1 MIGVSAKVT
10 LNKYPTVR
18 ARFPTAA
25 SHRIRRGAELVKAG
39 AVRRSRY
46 DPFSDGPHMRDGWKV
61 EPAGDGFRVTNPVDH
76 TIFNEYGTV
85 KMSAQPMLHPASDEV
100 AGKMGDLFI
109 GFEGEL
115 A

>member
-10 LNKYPTVR
+10 LNRYPTVR

-25 SHRIRRGAELVKAG
+25 SHRIRRGAELVKVG
-39 AVRRSRY
+39 AQRRSRV
-46 DPFSDGPHMRDGWKV
+46 DTGEMRDGWQV
-61 EPAGDGFRVTNPVDH
+61 EAAGDGFRVYNDVEH
-76 TIFNEYGTV
+76 AVYNEYGTRH
-85 KMSAQPMLHPASDEV
+85 MSAAPMLHPATDEV
-100 AGKMGDLFI
+100 VGKMGDLFA